1 MGNLLGEAS
10 LPPLLERRILGLA
23 DGNPLFVEQMLS
35 MLIDD
40 GLLAKQAGRWV
51 FSGAAAAVP
60 VPGNVSS
67 LLGARLDRLK
77 PAELRVVESAS
88 VIGLEFSSDAV
99 QALLQDSD
107 TGTGLEPALAGLCGK
122 QLIRTRSRGP
132 ADHFQF
138 SHILVRDAGVRA
150 PAQAD
155 PGPAA

>member
-1 MGNLLGEAS
+1 
-10 LPPLLERRILGLA
+10 
-23 DGNPLFVEQMLS
+23 

-40 GLLAKQAGRWV
+40 GLLAKQAGRWI

-67 LLGARLDRLK
+67 LLGARLDRLN

-107 TGTGLEPALAGLCGK
+107 IGTGLERCARRTVRQTAHPHGAAG
-122 QLIRTRSRGP
+122 
-132 ADHFQF
+132 
-138 SHILVRDAGVRA
+138 
-150 PAQAD
+150 
-155 PGPAA
+155 